1 MLNAC
6 AEAHAF
12 ASLMQWKG
20 GILGVLLPEA
30 TDKTDPQSNMY
41 GCGSLVLL
49 MEQAYG
55 YYIGVKRILLLLL
68 ALNSG
73 SQTKKSIWIEIEI
86 WQLWSVTAM
95 AQGTVC

>member
-1 MLNAC
+1 
-6 AEAHAF
+6 
-12 ASLMQWKG
+12 
-20 GILGVLLPEA
+20 
-30 TDKTDPQSNMY
+30 
-41 GCGSLVLL
+41 